1 MQNNIAYLFDE
12 KENKFI
18 TISKTELINDIIRER
33 MSDIEYFYEELK
45 LELDEMT
52 KKKIDDFLYK
62 IENDDK
68 YKELKK
74 SQIKIIL
81 YNNRDMITMIK
92 KLNKI

>member
-18 TISKTELINDIIRER
+18 TISKTELINNIIRER
-33 MSDIEYFYEELK
+33 MNDIEYFYEELK

-81 YNNRDMITMIK
+81 YNNRNMITMIK

>member
-1 MQNNIAYLFDE
+1 MKKKINLLQYQ
-12 KENKFI
+12 KQ
-18 TISKTELINDIIRER
+18 LINDI
-33 MSDIEYFYEELK
+33 MCKTMPDIEYFYEELK
-45 LELDEMT
+45 LELYKMT

-81 YNNRDMITMIK
+81 YNNRDMVTMIK
-92 KLNKI
+92 NLNKI

>member
-18 TISKTELINDIIRER
+18 VISKTELINDIIRER

-45 LELDEMT
+45 LELYKMT

-81 YNNRDMITMIK
+81 YNNRDMVTMIK
-92 KLNKI
+92 NLNKI